1 MRPWFVFWCFRER
14 TVRGDKWM
22 LLASLAQHVA
32 LSPSRTF
39 LPFLPLHSFAFA
51 KLSGPCELQAW
62 VASAPNKEGKL
73 ESGHQELEVHTSPQ
87 RPGTQ
92 KTQRRLR
99 EWGSGWVVGSPGPE
113 DPQISTQQPGWVW
126 VPPLWTEPPDI
137 TRPLSK
143 HSSGACTDAK
153 K

>member
-1 MRPWFVFWCFRER
+1 MFQRKNSE
-14 TVRGDKWM
+14 GEKWM
-22 LLASLAQHVA
+22 LLASWAQHVA

-39 LPFLPLHSFAFA
+39 LPFLSLHSFAFA
-51 KLSGPCELQAW
+51 KLSGPCELQAR
-62 VASAPNKEGKL
+62 VASPPNMEGKL
-73 ESGHQELEVHTSPQ
+73 ESGRQELKVHTSPQ
-87 RPGTQ
+87 CPGTQ
-92 KTQRRLR
+92 EIQRRLR
-99 EWGSGWVVGSPGPE
+99 EWGSGWVVGSLGPE

-137 TRPLSK
+137 TRPLTK